1 MKKKLI
7 RLALAC
13 LALTSVIS
21 IGARKAEAGPCYDRC
36 FTSDSGALCC
46 DRCCEKGGSLICSDR
61 LVCS

>member
-13 LALTSVIS
+13 LALASVLS
-21 IGARKAEAGPCYDRC
+21 VEVRVAEAACFNRCY
-36 FTSDSGALCC
+36 TSDTGALCC

-61 LVCS
+61 PVCS